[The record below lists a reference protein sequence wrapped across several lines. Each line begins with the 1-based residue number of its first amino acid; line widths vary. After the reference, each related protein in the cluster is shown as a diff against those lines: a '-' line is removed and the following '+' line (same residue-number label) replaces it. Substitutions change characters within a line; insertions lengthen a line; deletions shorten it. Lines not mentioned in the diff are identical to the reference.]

1 MNKKCAILRKVN
13 FTNDEKELKD
23 LEKLLVLYCLEKL
36 KIKDYEIFTDKE
48 EFENVILT
56 DEYTDIL
63 LFDKNQFKINVQG
76 LDLHYLNQS
85 SKKFNTFLYD
95 ELYEIIKEYTN
106 SENMKFDKDVKQ
118 ITKKYK
124 EQFNENLDNNED
136 ECICSIH
143 KTLTKKIKWSE
154 IKNVEELKDNFKN
167 NDELKIL
174 DIEDVIADTMFDLLN
189 EEIGETYTDEILMK
203 IYKDVK
209 TSEKLKE
216 FIKLYLKSN
225 VICKEIR
232 KLI

>member
-124 EQFNENLDNNED
+124 EQFN
-136 ECICSIH
+136 
-143 KTLTKKIKWSE
+143 
-154 IKNVEELKDNFKN
+154 
-167 NDELKIL
+167 
-174 DIEDVIADTMFDLLN
+174 
-189 EEIGETYTDEILMK
+189 
-203 IYKDVK
+203 
-209 TSEKLKE
+209 
-216 FIKLYLKSN
+216 
-225 VICKEIR
+225 
-232 KLI
+232 

>member
-1 MNKKCAILRKVN
+1 M
-13 FTNDEKELKD
+13 
-23 LEKLLVLYCLEKL
+23 
-36 KIKDYEIFTDKE
+36 
-48 EFENVILT
+48 FE
-56 DEYTDIL
+56 
-63 LFDKNQFKINVQG
+63 KNQFKINVQG